1 MRDQAIQSGS
11 GRASPLA
18 PAGVGYDD
26 FAQTYRDNYA
36 WVYGY
41 LRARLL
47 NNGDCD
53 DLTQEVFLR
62 AYAAHKRIDEQ
73 MGFRP
78 WLFGIARNVLR
89 EHVRRQRRR
98 KEVAW
103 AEMCLELE
111 AAIDEEGLHEDVL
124 AELPDCLSQLGES
137 ANHALR
143 WHYFDGE
150 RIDAISLRL
159 GRTLGAVKV
168 LMVRA
173 RQSLK
178 RCLVRKLSQQAGAIP
193 GGASAPSRD
202 PTP

>member
-1 MRDQAIQSGS
+1 MRHEAIPSGS
-11 GRASPLA
+11 VRASPLT
-18 PAGVGYDD
+18 PAGAGHDD
-26 FAQTYRDNYA
+26 FAQTYQENYA

-47 NNGDCD
+47 NGGDCD
-53 DLTQEVFLR
+53 DLAQEVFLR
-62 AYAAHKRIDEQ
+62 AYAARKRVDERL
-73 MGFRP
+73 GFRP
-78 WLFGIARNVLR
+78 WLFGITRNILR

-103 AEMCLELE
+103 AELCLELE
-111 AAIDEEGLHEDVL
+111 SVVDHDGLHEDVL

-137 ANHALR
+137 ANQALK

-150 RIDAISLRL
+150 RIDAIGLRL

-178 RCLVRKLSQQAGAIP
+178 RCLLRKLSQAPHTKAA
-193 GGASAPSRD
+193 AS
-202 PTP
+202 